1 MPFKSYITAILV
13 CVVSTLNAQ
22 DDALLKASTVP
33 IELKAKANSVVR
45 YNYKKIDISSVKSL
59 SQTTNRI
66 VTVFNEEGIDDINAY
81 LSYDSNITIQKLEAV
96 IYDELGVKIEKV
108 KKSDFEDVSAVSD
121 FSLYED
127 NRVKYLNY
135 IPSSYPFTVNF
146 ICEYSTKNTAYI
158 PSWSPL
164 EGFYVSTENSIYEVV
179 FDSSLKI
186 KTKEQNLEKY
196 AISNNNIDGL
206 LRYEAKNI
214 LAVQPEQYSVSF
226 RDFSPQVQIA
236 LDKFYYEGYTGETNN
251 WRTMGKWMYE
261 ELLKDRTALSDETK
275 TKVKTLVKGV
285 ENPVERA
292 KIVYS
297 YMQSQ
302 TRYISV
308 QEGIGGIQPEMALR
322 VDALKYGDCKGLTNY
337 TKALMDIANVES
349 YYTRVNASRKTV
361 DVDENFVSFIGQ
373 TNHVILNIPLEEDNI
388 WLECTSQTAPF
399 NYIANFTD
407 DRDVFVLTPEGGK
420 IVHTTVYPTKDNLQL
435 THATMTI
442 GDDGVV
448 TADVTIKTKG
458 YQYALHEG
466 VQNKTRRD
474 QELYFKDYWDYI
486 NNLSVEHIQFT
497 NNKDSIVFTEHVKV
511 SSPSLTKKSGQRLL
525 FQPNAL
531 NRITQIPTRYKTRTL
546 DFEIERGYTD
556 REEFIINIDP
566 KFDIEA
572 MPNAVDVTT
581 KFGSYSFSIEKLS
594 DNQLRYKRTQIL
606 NKGSYNKDEYND
618 FRDFM
623 STIVRHDKSKM
634 VLISKT

>member
-1 MPFKSYITAILV
+1 
-13 CVVSTLNAQ
+13 
-22 DDALLKASTVP
+22 VP
-33 IELKAKANSVVR
+33 IELKAKANAVVR
-45 YNYKKIDISSVKSL
+45 YDNTLIQVNDFNNFSY
-59 SQTTNRI
+59 TNKRI
-66 VTVFNEEGIDDINAY
+66 VTVYNDAGISDQG
-81 LSYDSNITIQKLEAV
+81 TV
-96 IYDELGVKIEKV
+96 IGYDENRKIKNLSAKIYNSDGEEIKKLKEK
-108 KKSDFEDVSAVSD
+108 DFLDVSAVSGGT
-121 FSLYED
+121 LYSD

-135 IPSSYPFTVNF
+135 TPIGYPYTIVFEVEIDF
-146 ICEYSTKNTAYI
+146 RSTAFV
-158 PSWSPL
+158 PSWRPIR
-164 EGFYVSTENSIYEVV
+164 GYYVSTEHSEYKVVNKSQTQVKVKALNLDSYPSIEVLNELHYSATNLIAFNSE
-179 FDSSLKI
+179 
-186 KTKEQNLEKY
+186 
-196 AISNNNIDGL
+196 
-206 LRYEAKNI
+206 
-214 LAVQPEQYSVSF
+214 
-226 RDFSPQVQIA
+226 DFSPSFNDFSPRVRIA
-236 LDKFYYEGYTGETNN
+236 LMDFEMEGVKGVNTN
-251 WRTMGKWMYE
+251 WKDFGKWMYD
-261 ELLKDRTALSDETK
+261 ELLTGTAVIPNTVKLEVKDLTK
-275 TKVKTLVKGV
+275 DAITDADK
-285 ENPVERA
+285 A
-292 KIVYS
+292 KIVYN
-297 YMQSQ
+297 YMQDK

-308 QEGIGGIQPEMALR
+308 QVGIGGWKPMLAGDVERLGYA
-322 VDALKYGDCKGLTNY
+322 DCKGLSNY
-337 TKALMDIANVES
+337 TKALL
-349 YYTRVNASRKTV
+349 
-361 DVDENFVSFIGQ
+361 DEVGVVSHYAVIYGGSDLTSFDGEFSA
-373 TNHVILNIPLEEDNI
+373 TEGNHAVLCIPNETKNI
-388 WLECTSQTAPF
+388 WLECTSQTNPF
-399 NYIANFTD
+399 GFTAGFTD
-407 DRDVFVLTPEGGK
+407 DRDALLITPEGGK
-420 IVHTTVYPTKDNLQL
+420 IIHTTVYPTKDNLQL

-442 GDDGVV
+442 AEDGVV

-486 NNLSVEHIQFT
+486 NNLSIEHIQFT

-546 DFEIERGYTD
+546 DFEIERGYTH

-566 KFDIEA
+566 KFDVEA